1 MSLTLHIVFGSR
13 DADLVYWKSSIPKNC
28 FNYYVNRIIES
39 ERNKEI
45 AVLPI
50 PEKKGAE
57 CRNLSIHLTF
67 RSASDIR
74 FVRSFPKRKRGS
86 YLKEIMRKHI
96 LENYR
101 RMNAGDSDKPEES
114 INVEM
119 DDNTETIPHTEP
131 HPVEDEKKKK
141 ENEITEEEDEMSE
154 EYNKI
159 LREMTGY

>member
-50 PEKKGAE
+50 PTHRGTE

-67 RSASDIR
+67 RSPADIR
-74 FVRSFPKRKRGS
+74 FVRSFPKRKRGL
-86 YLKEIMRKHI
+86 YLKEIIRKHI
-96 LENYR
+96 LQNYR
-101 RMNAGDSDKPEES
+101 RMNAGGSDAPAEDP
-114 INVEM
+114 IVEL
-119 DDNTETIPHTEP
+119 DDNSDTVS
-131 HPVEDEKKKK
+131 PVEIQPVEPEKEVK
-141 ENEITEEEDEMSE
+141 EIEIAEEEDEMSE
-154 EYNKI
+154 EYKKI
-159 LREMTGY
+159 LREMAGY